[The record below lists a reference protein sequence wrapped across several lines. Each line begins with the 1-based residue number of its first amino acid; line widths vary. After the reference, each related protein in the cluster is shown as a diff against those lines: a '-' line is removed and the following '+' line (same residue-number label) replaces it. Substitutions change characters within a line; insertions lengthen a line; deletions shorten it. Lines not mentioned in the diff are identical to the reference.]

1 MLGDW
6 GISFGDSACKY
17 IKEISMVDLKKLPVE
32 NMEANA
38 ATGQELLGD
47 DELRSLRG
55 ELKHGEAGYVP
66 LDDQG
71 KPTGRAMPNRPE
83 DGEQVVAPV
92 YVPALHPSEELV
104 TPSGAPI
111 TSKMNPDHSFRDPAL
126 AERLES
132 NYRDSPAHKRE
143 TERAKQVQ
151 EQHSRPNQ
159 NPPIEPEHVHT
170 KSGQPGSKP
179 AA

>member
-1 MLGDW
+1 MPDP
-6 GISFGDSACKY
+6 KNQ
-17 IKEISMVDLKKLPVE
+17 PVV
-32 NMEANA
+32 NA
-38 ATGQELLGD
+38 PAGTADTGQENVPED
-47 DELRSLRG
+47 QLRSLRG
-55 ELKHGEAGYVP
+55 ELKPGEQGYIP

-71 KPTGRAMPNRPE
+71 KPHGSALRDRPA
-83 DGEQVVAPV
+83 DGEQIVAPV
-92 YVPALHPSEELV
+92 WAPPPHPSEELV

-111 TSKMNPDHSFRDPAL
+111 TTRMNPDHSFRDPAL

-170 KSGQPGSKP
+170 KSKP